1 MLKTRSLIPRQVIRN
16 PSCPKGAVLENN
28 LFCLIICVL
37 QVAQIHL
44 VSTFSY
50 SISLHLLLLNGRVL
64 YFFSSIAICNSST
77 SLEASMQS
85 FLFKKE
91 KSNSKTG
98 FPTVINLSGFCRH
111 ARIGLYSSNDPVPS
125 HTGKTL
131 HAPRRHAWLLHPRNV
146 SSLTAVLQGLCV
158 LLASSHHPS
167 SQ

>member
-1 MLKTRSLIPRQVIRN
+1 MQVIRN

-44 VSTFSY
+44 VSSFSY
-50 SISLHLLLLNGRVL
+50 SISLHLLLRNGRVL
-64 YFFSSIAICNSST
+64 YFFSSIDICNSST

-111 ARIGLYSSNDPVPS
+111 ARIGLCIPVMILC
-125 HTGKTL
+125 HHILVK
-131 HAPRRHAWLLHPRNV
+131 HYMLLDNMLGFCIQKMQPV
-146 SSLTAVLQGLCV
+146 FQQSCK
-158 LLASSHHPS
+158 ASVFC
-167 SQ
+167 